1 MPYTNGGIPGL
12 RLRRLQLCNFRN
24 IENGIAEFPPGLSI
38 IVGANGAG
46 KTSILEAAVFACCGR
61 SFRTSREQEMVRES
75 SPFFRIEA
83 VVDWNGSRFERA
95 IACERGS
102 GSVIDA
108 GGGPQLLPA
117 GSTLCFSPDDL
128 RLIKGPP
135 AERRRFLDEAI
146 SRRQPSH
153 RRLLLDYQKVL
164 AQRNS
169 FLQRARAGLVQL
181 ADISPWDRQMA
192 SLAVKIYR
200 ERLNHCR
207 EIEPRFE
214 DAFGEISA
222 DDVQTG
228 IIYVSQLGS
237 LGGEA
242 ELEEK
247 MVLALAD
254 RWSDDL
260 GRLST
265 DLGTHRDDI
274 DFTLDSRSL
283 RAYGSQG
290 EQRAAVLALLL
301 ADRRMGM
308 ESGEPPLLLLD
319 DVMSELDPE
328 RRRRLLV
335 ALAGSGG
342 RAAGNQR
349 AEVKAVAPQ
358 TIITAAD
365 AGLFTK
371 EELDD
376 AFVIEVAE
384 GVPRQRGAGLNG

>member
-1 MPYTNGGIPGL
+1 MH
-12 RLRRLQLCNFRN
+12 LRRLQLSNFRN
-24 IENGIAEFPPGLSI
+24 IESGIAEFPPGLSI

-75 SPFFRIEA
+75 TPFFRVEA
-83 VVDWNGSRFERA
+83 AVDWNGSRIDRA
-95 IACERGS
+95 VACERGS
-102 GSVIDA
+102 GSVVDP
-108 GGGPQLLPA
+108 GGGPQWFPP

-128 RLIKGPP
+128 QLIKGPP
-135 AERRRFLDEAI
+135 AVRRRFLDEAL
-146 SRRQPSH
+146 SRRQPSYQ
-153 RRLLLDYQKVL
+153 RLLLDYQKVL

-181 ADISPWDRQMA
+181 ADISPWDRQLA

-207 EIEPRFE
+207 EIYPRFE
-214 DAFGEISA
+214 SAFRKIAA
-222 DDVQTG
+222 DDADTG
-228 IIYVSQLGS
+228 VEYISQLS
-237 LGGEA
+237 CLGGEE

-247 MVLALAD
+247 MVSALED

-260 GRLST
+260 GRLAT
-265 DLGTHRDDI
+265 GIGTHRDDV
-274 DFTLDSRSL
+274 DFTLSSRSL

-308 ESGEPPLLLLD
+308 ESGAPPILLLD

-328 RRRRLLV
+328 RRRRLLT
-335 ALAGSGG
+335 ALAGNGER
-342 RAAGNQR
+342 RAGSIEAASNVGD
-349 AEVKAVAPQ
+349 PQ

-365 AGLFTK
+365 TGLFTE
-371 EELDD
+371 EELG
-376 AFVIEVAE
+376 AACVIEVHR
-384 GVPRQRGAGLNG
+384 GVPSQGVGSLHG

>member
-1 MPYTNGGIPGL
+1 M
-12 RLRRLQLCNFRN
+12 RLRRLQLSNFRN

-38 IVGANGAG
+38 VVGANGAG

-61 SFRTSREQEMVRES
+61 SFRTSREQELVRENTS
-75 SPFFRIEA
+75 FFRIEA
-83 VVDWNGSRFERA
+83 AVDWSGSQIDRA
-95 IACERGS
+95 VACERGS
-102 GSVIDA
+102 GSIIDS
-108 GGGPQLLPA
+108 GGGPQWLPP
-117 GSTLCFSPDDL
+117 GSILCFSPDDL
-128 RLIKGPP
+128 QLIKGPP

-146 SRRQPSH
+146 SRRQPSY

-181 ADISPWDRQMA
+181 ADISPWDRQLA

-200 ERLNHCR
+200 ERLNYCR
-207 EIEPRFE
+207 EIEPRFGS
-214 DAFGEISA
+214 AFREISA
-222 DDVQTG
+222 DDVHAG
-228 IIYVSQLGS
+228 VDYISQLSGF
-237 LGGEA
+237 GGVA

-247 MVLALAD
+247 VVSALED

-260 GRLST
+260 GRLAT
-265 DLGTHRDDI
+265 GIGTHRDDV
-274 DFTLDSRSL
+274 DFTLGFRSL

-308 ESGEPPLLLLD
+308 ESGEPPMLLLD

-328 RRRRLLV
+328 RRRRLLA
-335 ALAGSGG
+335 ALAENGKRGAGSDE
-342 RAAGNQR
+342 AASY
-349 AEVKAVAPQ
+349 ASDPQ

-365 AGLFTK
+365 TGLFTE
-371 EELDD
+371 EELG
-376 AFVIEVAE
+376 AACVIEVNR
-384 GVPRQRGAGLNG
+384 GVPSQEVGNLYG